1 MDHQHAYRRYM
12 EIDRCLNSK
21 KKYWTK
27 QELLQ
32 ALRDKDFDIS
42 ESTLEK
48 DIKNMRWETSL
59 PFQNAPIKYISKIR
73 PYHYS
78 EEFSISIPV
87 DDEELHALDV
97 AVRTLNQFK
106 DIEYFSQFAGA
117 VDKVIRFV
125 KQAKINHEGNN
136 QTFILFEKVPYLKGY
151 EYLDN
156 ILNAIENR
164 KCIQLDYRV
173 FGQELYTVE
182 LHPYFVK
189 EFHNRWYVVGYSVK
203 KNDLRT
209 FALDRIQYIAP
220 SQTIYIPN
228 NFADPENYFKDCIGI
243 NFMNRKI
250 EKVTLFFTPF
260 QGNYVKTQH
269 LHRSQVIIK
278 DDTEGLVIE
287 LNIIVNYELKML
299 IMSFGDQVKVL
310 GPATLAKDIADVSQR
325 VAKAYLP
332 RSQDMNDNEIV
343 NV

>member
-27 QELLQ
+27 LELLE
-32 ALRDKDFDIS
+32 ALRAKDFNIS

-59 PFQNAPIKYISKIR
+59 PFENAPIVYTSKSK

-87 DDEELHALDV
+87 DNEELHALDV

-125 KQAKINHEGNN
+125 KQVKINHEENN
-136 QTFILFEKVPYLKGY
+136 QPFILFEKVPYLRGY
-151 EYLDN
+151 EYLDH
-156 ILNAIENR
+156 ILNAIENK
-164 KCIQLDYRV
+164 KCLQIDYKMYE
-173 FGQELYTVE
+173 QDAYTLE

-189 EFHNRWYVVGYSVK
+189 EFHNRWYVVGYLAK

-209 FALDRIQYIAP
+209 FALDRIEHIAPCQTTYIAN
-220 SQTIYIPN
+220 T
-228 NFADPENYFKDCIGI
+228 FADSDLYFKDCIGI
-243 NFMNRKI
+243 NFMKRNI
-250 EKVTLFFTPF
+250 EKVQLLFTPF

-269 LHRSQVIIK
+269 LHRSQEIIR
-278 DDTEGLVIE
+278 DDNEGVLVE
-287 LNIIVNYELKML
+287 LNIIINHELKML

-310 GPATLAKDIADVSQR
+310 EPVSLAKEIADISRR
-325 VAKAYLP
+325 VVKAYRANP
-332 RSQDMNDNEIV
+332 QQS
-343 NV
+343 

>member
-32 ALRDKDFDIS
+32 ALRDKDFIIS

-59 PFQNAPIKYISKIR
+59 PFQNAPIKYISKKK

-87 DDEELHALDV
+87 DDEEIKALDV

-125 KQAKINHEGNN
+125 KQIKINREENN
-136 QTFILFEKVPYLKGY
+136 VPSILFEKVPYLRGY
-151 EYLDN
+151 EYLDH
-156 ILNAIENR
+156 ILNAIEHKR
-164 KCIQLDYRV
+164 CIQIDYQI
-173 FGQELYTVE
+173 FGKDAYTVE
-182 LHPYFVK
+182 VHPYFVK
-189 EFHNRWYVVGYSVK
+189 EFHNRWYVIGYVAEK
-203 KNDLRT
+203 DDLRT
-209 FALDRIQYIAP
+209 FALDRIQQLLP
-220 SQTIYIPN
+220 SLAGYKANSTV
-228 NFADPENYFKDCIGI
+228 DPEGYFKDCIGV
-243 NFMNRKI
+243 NFVDRRI
-250 EKVTLFFTPF
+250 EKVVLSFEPY

-269 LHRSQVIIK
+269 LHRSQRIIK
-278 DDTEGLVIE
+278 DDIEELVVE
-287 LNIIVNYELKML
+287 LDIIVNHELKML
-299 IMSFGDQVKVL
+299 IMSFGDKAKVL
-310 GPATLAKDIADVSQR
+310 EPATLAQEIASISMR
-325 VAKAYLP
+325 VANLY
-332 RSQDMNDNEIV
+332 QDQLEGR
-343 NV
+343 

>member
-32 ALRDKDFDIS
+32 ALKDKDFDIS

-59 PFQNAPIKYISKIR
+59 PFQNAPIKYFSKKK

-78 EEFSISIPV
+78 EEFSISIPI
-87 DDEELHALDV
+87 DDEEIQALDV
-97 AVRTLNQFK
+97 AVKTLNQFK

-125 KQAKINHEGNN
+125 KQVKISREENN
-136 QTFILFEKVPYLKGY
+136 QPFILFERVPYLRGY

-156 ILNAIENR
+156 ILKAIENKR
-164 KCIQLDYRV
+164 CIQMDYQI
-173 FGQELYTVE
+173 FGQAPYTIE

-189 EFHNRWYVVGYSVK
+189 EFHNRWYVVGYLAE
-203 KNDLRT
+203 KNNLRT
-209 FALDRIQYIAP
+209 FALDRIQHILP
-220 SQTIYIPN
+220 CQTSFIPN
-228 NFADPENYFKDCIGI
+228 SFVDPEAYFKDCIGI
-243 NFMNRKI
+243 NFMDRKI
-250 EKVTLFFTPF
+250 EKVCLSFTPS

-269 LHRSQVIIK
+269 LHWSQKIVK
-278 DDTEGLVIE
+278 DNTEELVVE
-287 LNIIVNYELKML
+287 LNIIINHELKML

-310 GPATLAKDIADVSQR
+310 QPVTFAKEIAEISRR
-325 VAKAYLP
+325 VAKAYRARP
-332 RSQDMNDNEIV
+332 QRS
-343 NV
+343 

>member
-32 ALRDKDFDIS
+32 ALRDKDFVIS

-59 PFQNAPIKYISKIR
+59 PFQNAPIKYISKQK

-87 DDEELHALDV
+87 DDEEIHALDV

-125 KQAKINHEGNN
+125 KQIKTNREENSRP
-136 QTFILFEKVPYLKGY
+136 FILFEKVPYLRGY
-151 EYLDN
+151 EYLDI
-156 ILNAIENR
+156 ILNAIENK
-164 KCIQLDYRV
+164 KCVRLDYQL
-173 FGQELYTVE
+173 FGQEPYTIE

-189 EFHNRWYVVGYSVK
+189 EFHNRWYVVGYIAE
-203 KNDLRT
+203 KNVLRT
-209 FALDRIQYIAP
+209 YALDRIQQLLP
-220 SQTIYIPN
+220 CSTVYIPN
-228 NFADPENYFKDCIGI
+228 TDMDPEEYFKYCIGI
-243 NFMNRKI
+243 NFMERNI
-250 EKVTLFFTPF
+250 EKVRLAFTPS
-260 QGNYVKTQH
+260 QGNYVRTQH

-278 DDTEGLVIE
+278 DDEQE
-287 LNIIVNYELKML
+287 LIVELDIIVNHELKML

-310 GPATLAKDIADVSQR
+310 APPSLAQDIVKTSRR
-325 VAKAYLP
+325 VVQAY
-332 RSQDMNDNEIV
+332 RVTNS
-343 NV
+343 